1 MLEPFPPFVP
11 SSYRVKFADEAWEI
25 AGARALRRA
34 VFCAEQKIFEGDDT
48 DAIDAYALPIV
59 AVDMVAGEPHQ
70 VVGAVRI
77 HEEEPGLWW
86 GSRLAVAPRFRRIGA
101 LGSGLIKVAVGSARA
116 LGCRRFLAHVQA
128 QNRPLFEHLH
138 WRALESVELFG
149 RPHWLMQAELAA
161 YPAVAE
167 PHQGIGLRRQAA

>member
-1 MLEPFPPFVP
+1 MLQPFSPFVAA
-11 SSYRVKFADEAWEI
+11 SYRVKFADQAWEI

-34 VFCAEQKIFEGDDT
+34 VFCAEQKIFEDDDT

-59 AVDMVAGEPHQ
+59 AVDVVAGEPHE

-77 HEEEPGLWW
+77 HEEAPGLWW
-86 GSRLAVAPRFRRIGA
+86 GSRLAVAPRYRRMSA

-116 LGCRRFLAHVQA
+116 RGCRRFLAHVQA
-128 QNRPLFEHLH
+128 QNRPLFERLD
-138 WRALESVELFG
+138 WRALQPVELFG

-161 YPAVAE
+161 YPIIAE
-167 PHQGIGLRRQAA
+167 PRHGIDLHRQAA